1 MPKAN
6 VFNMAGQQVGEIELS
21 EAVFGIE
28 PNQAV
33 VHEVVKNHL
42 ANCRQGTQ
50 SALTRAEV
58 SGGGKKPWRQKGTG
72 HARQGSTRAPQW
84 THGGIVFAPKPRDY
98 SYTLNKKVKRLA
110 LKSALS
116 AKAAQGAVLVVDGL
130 KLEEIKT
137 KAMKEMLNSIGASKS
152 VVITPE
158 VDQIVVKSARN
169 IPGVVTT
176 TAKILSVYDIVN
188 AKQLVIDK
196 AALAIIEEAV
206 SYTHLST
213 SSGTSGLPATS
224 GPCRRAPPYSP
235 ASPCSLFGRPL
246 SRPSLSKPSCCSP

>member
-1 MPKAN
+1 MPKAT
-6 VFNMAGQQVGEIELS
+6 VVDMTGKKVGEVELS

-28 PNQAV
+28 PNQNV
-33 VHEVVKNHL
+33 VHDVVKNHL

-116 AKAAQGAVLVVDGL
+116 DKAAQGNVIVVDSL
-130 KLEEIKT
+130 NLDAIKT
-137 KAMKEMLNSIGASKS
+137 KTMAGFLSAVEAKKA
-152 VVITPE
+152 VVVTPE
-158 VDQIVVKSARN
+158 LNENVVKSARN

-176 TAKILSVYDIVN
+176 TAKLLSVYDIVN
-188 AKQLVIDK
+188 ANQFIVDK
-196 AALAIIEEAV
+196 AALAVIEEVFA
-206 SYTHLST
+206 
-213 SSGTSGLPATS
+213 
-224 GPCRRAPPYSP
+224 
-235 ASPCSLFGRPL
+235 
-246 SRPSLSKPSCCSP
+246 

>member
-1 MPKAN
+1 MSAIK
-6 VFNMAGQQVGEIELS
+6 VLNMAGAEVGTVELNDS
-21 EAVFGIE
+21 IFGVE
-28 PNQAV
+28 PNTAV

-116 AKAAQGAVLVVDGL
+116 AKAAEGAIVVVDEL
-130 KLEEIKT
+130 KLDAIKT
-137 KAMKEMLNSIGASKS
+137 KPVKQFLDAAGVTKA

-158 VDQIVVKSARN
+158 VNDIVVKSARN

-196 AALAIIEEAV
+196 AALAIIEEVYA
-206 SYTHLST
+206 
-213 SSGTSGLPATS
+213 
-224 GPCRRAPPYSP
+224 
-235 ASPCSLFGRPL
+235 
-246 SRPSLSKPSCCSP
+246 

>member
-1 MPKAN
+1 MAN
-6 VFNMAGQQVGEIELS
+6 AKLFNMAGQQIGEIELS
-21 EAVFGIE
+21 DAIFGIE
-28 PNQAV
+28 PNQVV

-98 SYTLNKKVKRLA
+98 SYALNKKVKRLA

-116 AKAAQGAVLVVDGL
+116 DKAANGNIIVVDA
-130 KLEEIKT
+130 LEMGEIKT
-137 KAMKEMLNSIGASKS
+137 KAMKGLLDAVGAGKS

-158 VDQIVVKSARN
+158 LNENVVKSARN
-169 IPGVVTT
+169 IPGVITT

-196 AALAIIEEAV
+196 AALAIIEEVFA
-206 SYTHLST
+206 
-213 SSGTSGLPATS
+213 
-224 GPCRRAPPYSP
+224 
-235 ASPCSLFGRPL
+235 
-246 SRPSLSKPSCCSP
+246 

>member
-84 THGGIVFAPKPRDY
+84 THGGIVFAPKPRSY
-98 SYTLNKKVKRLA
+98 SYALNKKVKRLA

-116 AKAAQGAVLVVDGL
+116 AKAAEGAVIVVDGL
-130 KLEEIKT
+130 KLDEIKT
-137 KAMKEMLNSIGASKS
+137 KTMKGLLNNLGATKS

-158 VDQIVVKSARN
+158 VDDIIVKSARN

-196 AALAIIEEAV
+196 AALAIIEEVYA
-206 SYTHLST
+206 
-213 SSGTSGLPATS
+213 
-224 GPCRRAPPYSP
+224 
-235 ASPCSLFGRPL
+235 
-246 SRPSLSKPSCCSP
+246 

>member
-28 PNQAV
+28 PNQVV

-98 SYTLNKKVKRLA
+98 SYTLTTQVTRLA
-110 LKSALS
+110 LNSALS
-116 AKAAQGAVLVVDGL
+116 ATAAEGAIVVVDEL
-130 KLEEIKT
+130 KLDAIKT
-137 KAMKEMLNSIGASKS
+137 KPVKQFLDAAGVTKA

-158 VDQIVVKSARN
+158 VNDIVVKSARN

-176 TAKILSVYDIVN
+176 TAKILSVYEIVN

-196 AALAIIEEAV
+196 AALAIIEEVYA
-206 SYTHLST
+206 
-213 SSGTSGLPATS
+213 
-224 GPCRRAPPYSP
+224 
-235 ASPCSLFGRPL
+235 
-246 SRPSLSKPSCCSP
+246 